1 MDGKF
6 RAGFVEGTVSPTLA
20 AALEQHTL
28 HN

>member
-1 MDGKF
+1 MDCNF
-6 RAGFVEGTVSPTLA
+6 RAGFVEGTVSQALA